1 MKRAGWLVTT
11 AAAALGRPGV
21 AWAQSSNGGDAAGA
35 VIGLVGFA
43 CWALFMVVL
52 IGLLVLWVWMLIDLI
67 KRPDTDFT
75 GGMSKVVWIVLMIF
89 FSYIAA
95 IIYYFTVYK
104 KLGKAA

>member
-1 MKRAGWLVTT
+1 MKRAGWLFTT
-11 AAAALGRPGV
+11 LAATLARTGV
-21 AWAQSSNGGDAAGA
+21 AWAQTSDGGDAAGA
-35 VIGLVGFA
+35 AIGIAGFC
-43 CWALFMVVL
+43 CWGLFMVVL

-95 IIYYFTVYK
+95 AIYYFVVYR

>member
-11 AAAALGRPGV
+11 LAATLGRTGV
-21 AWAQSSNGGDAAGA
+21 AWAQSSDGGDAAGA
-35 VIGLVGFA
+35 AIGIAGFC
-43 CWALFMVVL
+43 CWGLFMVVL

-95 IIYYFTVYK
+95 VIYYFAVYR

>member
-1 MKRAGWLVTT
+1 MKRAGWLLTT
-11 AAAALGRPGV
+11 LAATLSRTGV
-21 AWAQSSNGGDAAGA
+21 AWAQASDGGDAAGA
-35 VIGLVGFA
+35 AIGLVGFA

-67 KRPDTDFT
+67 KRPDSAFT

-95 IIYYFTVYK
+95 VIYYFVVYR